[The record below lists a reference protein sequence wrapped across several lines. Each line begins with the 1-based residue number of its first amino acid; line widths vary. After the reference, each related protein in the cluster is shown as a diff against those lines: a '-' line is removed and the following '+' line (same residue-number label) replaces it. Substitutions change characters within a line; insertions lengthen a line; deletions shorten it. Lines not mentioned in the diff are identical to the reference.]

1 MPERYLGRTL
11 GKFRVD
17 AVVGSGGFAWVYK
30 AFDPELEIPVALKVL
45 KPQYAGDEKFE
56 QRFRRE
62 ASTAAR
68 LRHPNI
74 IKIFAVGKDGDAV
87 YFAMD
92 FLPQGLPDRLE
103 IIPTLPEGVLIRLGI
118 DVASALG
125 FAHREGVIHRDIKT
139 DNILFDEHGNA
150 IVADFGIARAVSN
163 YVQQT
168 GTNMVVGTP
177 QYFSPEQARGLA
189 LDGRADIYSL
199 GVTLYRAAT
208 GVLPF
213 TGEDWYEIAR
223 QHVEDRPAK
232 PRTHNANISRG
243 LERIILTCLEKDPG
257 DRYQTGEA
265 MCQALGALLSD
276 KGETI
281 AMRATPTPT
290 MDGPTTPIVPPAE
303 KARRRRRRM
312 IQGGIAL
319 AASLILVGGA
329 FALRRRIPPA
339 PPTVA
344 VRPAPT
350 PAAPVA
356 PPGAESGAASG
367 GDTRATPPAAGKPAI
382 SDGATAQ
389 RPAPVLI
396 RPTLRVTAPATA
408 RVTVNGVLAGTGDW
422 RTDTLKPGKYE
433 VTATLPDSVPS
444 DQPCPSL
451 TATTTVTVGDAGP
464 TFAHLTPRACGA
476 LVLDAEPSGAAF
488 AIRPLGGGD
497 EVATG
502 HTPVAGP
509 ITLPIGEYTLAV
521 SARYCAT
528 YHDTV
533 HVTEDVRAT
542 RKVRVRLFCGT

>member
-1 MPERYLGRTL
+1 LPERYLGRTL

-92 FLPQGLPDRLE
+92 YLPQGLPDRLE
-103 IIPTLPEGVLIRLGI
+103 VIPTLPEPVLIRLGI

-177 QYFSPEQARGLA
+177 QYFSPEQARGLT

-232 PRTHNANISRG
+232 PRTLNPSLSKG

-265 MCQALGALLSD
+265 MCQALGALLTE

-290 MDGPTTPIVPPAE
+290 IDGPTTPIVPPWELA
-303 KARRRRRRM
+303 KRRRRRV
-312 IQGGIAL
+312 IQGAAVTTLVL
-319 AASLILVGGA
+319 AVGAYSLSHVAHHPPPPAS
-329 FALRRRIPPA
+329 A
-339 PPTVA
+339 PPT
-344 VRPAPT
+344 PK
-350 PAAPVA
+350 AAHTA
-356 PPGAESGAASG
+356 PPTSPTAKPPSN
-367 GDTRATPPAAGKPAI
+367 ATPP
-382 SDGATAQ
+382 
-389 RPAPVLI
+389 R
-396 RPTLRVTAPATA
+396 APAEHEAPPRPQVHISVPPNT
-408 RVTVNGVLAGTGDW
+408 RVTVNGTIVSTGEW
-422 RTDTLKPGKYE
+422 RTDTLKPGRYE
-433 VTATLPDSVPS
+433 IAAILADSSPEMEA
-444 DQPCPSL
+444 CP
-451 TATTTVTVGDAGP
+451 THRVTTTINVAPMGTTA
-464 TFAHLTPRACGA
+464 ARLAPRGCGE
-476 LVLDAEPSGAAF
+476 LVLDAQPNGAEYAF
-488 AIRPLGGGD
+488 RPIGAGD
-497 EVATG
+497 DIATG
-502 HTPVAGP
+502 HTPTDAP
-509 ITLPIGEYTLAV
+509 ITLPVGAYTLAI

-528 YHDTV
+528 YRDTV
-533 HVTEDVRAT
+533 HVTEDSGAT
-542 RKVRVRLFCGT
+542 RRVRVRLVCGT